1 MLRCVSCIYKDK
13 KVVLRVEAS
22 VFGVSMKVV
31 LRVEASVFGVS
42 RKVVLRHLR

>member
-1 MLRCVSCIYKDK
+1 MFGVSR

-22 VFGVSMKVV
+22 ALS
-31 LRVEASVFGVS
+31 VS